1 MGTNFKKVTYSVAML
16 FLSLV
21 CHSVGYSQQVSKTV
35 NYTAA
40 FQPFGEGIRKTF
52 ALPSE
57 VDPEN
62 HFQVGF
68 MFDLKPEEITA
79 NITATL
85 IFDQGNET
93 LQIRG
98 KDGELQSQG
107 GINLQ
112 AFVKVACEL
121 PPIPFATTE
130 PVFVEVEIPFS
141 ISNFLNAKIHEELP
155 SIGLPPINALDGWD
169 TSQSFNSLLFNGT
182 PVELRG
188 GIREL
193 VRAEL
198 QATDIVEAII
208 GAVTTSVGV
217 PLPRIALKVLGKAF
231 EIALGNAAI
240 SYNLGFLSTLTLT
253 GQSITVNGEQLM
265 SEDQII
271 KAPGLDLS
279 ADTYTV
285 DSSYEEQFTYQ
296 LDFVASSDVWLEFNP
311 LGIPVWSYPKT
322 VIAEFPSALIPKQE
336 VNLNFTSSQ
345 TTFPLTEALPA
356 ASLVA
361 VEAIDHRLLLVDG
374 PSQTVDM
381 APYFSTQSS
390 LIYEVSSSPSGVV
403 TESVSGSRVTIAP
416 LQVGNTSVIVT
427 AFDRNDEHLYA
438 IQTIPVLVY
447 TNRATIVRPP
457 SSFTAPE
464 TSNFSAQGLA
474 KGVSVIVQ
482 NTNELGI
489 NIRSNPWVSNNNPDN
504 RIGNV
509 HDGATGTITDGPESN
524 GGFTWWK
531 IDWDLENKVGWSA
544 EVVQGSQLL
553 FPRPPDLEIRDFDVS
568 DDDVKP
574 GEEFRL
580 EAEIRNNG
588 PGKSEPTEIYFYY
601 QASDEEDVRVAG
613 KGKVEVP
620 SLRKD
625 ERREVFLT
633 VTAPMTPHTDYDYG
647 AILPPDIPETYD
659 AELVDPTR
667 QLRLNNIAEVVR
679 VEVSSAPDLIVESIS
694 VRDGEVTLTPGEAF
708 TLEATVRN
716 QGIGEP
722 ERNATLHYYR
732 SWDASIST
740 RDTEVGTDTVSSGN
754 LGTSETEDESIRLTA
769 PTEPGIYYYGAC
781 VDLRYESDTDNNCS
795 GSVAITV
802 RETRRSDLVVSLLP
816 LSDNTL
822 APGASFT
829 LQATVQNQ
837 GIGTARPTILRSYRS
852 ANASISPND
861 TEVGSVDV
869 SSLSADET
877 EIQAFTLN
885 APLAASTYYYGA
897 SIESVSNESNT
908 ANNYST
914 GVALRVENLAPVTV
928 DPIPAETLAVEDL
941 FVKVDLSLYFSDP
954 NSDVLTYAVE
964 SAAPE
969 IVKVDLS
976 GVSSSILRMM
986 PLAAGDATI
995 TVEVSDGEFT
1005 ATQTIDV
1012 SVTAPNVLEEVWMP
1026 DANLRAVV
1034 RAALGLA
1041 EGDVLTQEV
1050 LQDLTE
1056 LDASV
1061 ALDAP
1066 TSVMISSL
1074 IGLEHATQL
1083 TVLDLGHN
1091 NIIDVSPL
1099 SGLRQLTV
1107 LDLWANEVVNI
1118 SPLSELTQLASLY
1131 ISYNGFTDVSPLSAL
1146 TQLTTLDLE
1155 NNNIIDVSALS
1166 GLTQLTELYL
1176 GWNNIIDVSGLSS
1189 LTQLTNLDLTNNAI
1203 IDVSALSG
1211 LTQLTEL
1218 TLYGNDII
1226 DVSALSGLTQL
1237 TELDLWGNDI
1247 IDVSP
1252 LSGLTQLTWLSLISN
1267 KVIDISPLS
1276 GLTQLTVLYLSGN
1289 EVVDVSALEGLI
1301 NLEELFLEGNPISDF
1316 APLRRLKA
1324 KNPDVDIDIDISVVV
1339 TAVSEETWM
1348 PDANLREA
1356 VREAL
1361 DLAPGDVL
1369 TQEVLQRLTK
1379 LDASLPWG
1387 APVSV
1392 KASDLTGIEHAT
1404 QLTSLGLG
1412 TNKVVDVS
1420 PLSGLTQLTR
1430 LDLSYNDIV
1439 DISVLSGLTQL
1450 TSLDLGGNDIVD
1462 ISVLSGLTQLTLLYL
1477 WGNEGVDI
1485 GPLVGLTQLTS
1496 LNLRYNDIVDISV
1509 LSGLTQLTS
1518 LDLGLNDIVD
1528 ISILSGLT
1536 QLTWLDLGGNDI
1548 VDISPLVGLTQL
1560 TSLELQDNQISDV
1573 SALEGLINLE
1583 ELFLEGN
1590 PVTDLAPLRR
1600 LKSKNPGVYIDIDI
1614 SVVATVVSEETW
1626 MPDANLREAV
1636 RAALSLAP
1644 GDVLTQQAMQ
1654 DLTELDA
1661 SLPLGGPAS
1670 VEIGNLTGLEHA
1682 TQLTSL
1688 DLGDN
1693 DIIDV
1698 SVLSGLTQLTELYL
1712 GGNDIIDISVLS
1724 GLTQLTSLDLWGNDI
1739 IDVSVLSGLTQLT
1752 WLSLNG
1758 NFAVSD
1764 VSPLSSL
1771 TQLTELYLMN
1781 TKIVDISPLSRLT
1794 QLTTLNFRFCDVSDV
1809 SPLSSLTQLTELDL
1823 THNEVSDVS
1832 PLSGL
1837 TQLTW
1842 LSLEGNKVIDISPLS
1857 GLTQLTELFLG
1868 DNEIVDI
1875 SALSGLTQLTWLDLI
1890 DNEVVDVSPLEGLIN
1905 LEELFLEGNPI
1916 SDFAPLRRLKAK
1928 NPDME
1933 IDIDISIETP
1943 VISGG
1948 TAALH
1953 VYWTLFG
1960 HGEIQRSNLDGTS
1973 VRTLFTKLGYPV
1985 SIAVDV
1991 AGGKIYW
1998 AINDFGNGDGNKIQ
2012 RANLDGTNIQDI
2024 VTNELLGQTYIA
2036 LDVAGGKIYWTNDN
2050 YSGDGDGDKIQCANL
2065 DGTNVQDIVTEELSY
2080 LNGIALDVT
2089 RKKIYWTQLY
2099 KIQRSNLDGTNVQDI
2114 FANSGGYNLFGIALD
2129 VAGGKVYW
2137 GNPSKSKIQRANLDG
2152 SNVQDFITGVEPRSI
2167 ALDVAGGK
2175 VYWINPSK
2183 SKIQRANLDGSNV
2196 EDIVTG
2202 VGDISD
2208 IALGIFSQNPP
2219 PVVPVVRE
2227 DVNRD
2232 GVIDLQDTAVVR
2244 ANLGQTGQN
2253 DADVNDDNVVDVD
2266 DLVLVLAAIE
2276 NAAAAPTTHTQ
2287 IQQLFT
2293 TKEVQQWLTEAQLSE
2308 ETSPA
2313 YLRGITM
2320 LEQILALL
2328 IPQETVL
2335 LANYPNPFNPETW
2348 IPYQLS
2354 KPADVTMSI
2363 YSVDGRLVRTL
2374 ALGYQSAGV
2383 YRSRNRAAY
2392 WDGRNNVGER
2402 VASGIYF
2409 YTFTAGSFTATRKM
2423 LIRK

>member
-79 NITATL
+79 NVTATL

-279 ADTYTV
+279 EDTYTV

-361 VEAIDHRLLLVDG
+361 IDAIDHQLLLVDG

-381 APYFSTQSS
+381 APYFSSQSS

-474 KGVSVIVQ
+474 KGVSIIVQ
-482 NTNELGI
+482 NTNRLGI

-531 IDWDLENKVGWSA
+531 IDWDLENKEGWSA

-553 FPRPPDLEIRDFDVS
+553 FPRPPDLEIRNFDVS

-667 QLRLNNIAEVVR
+667 QIRLNNIAEVVR
-679 VEVSSAPDLIVESIS
+679 VEVRSDPDLIVESIS

-708 TLEATVRN
+708 TLEASVRN

-732 SWDASIST
+732 SSDASIST

-754 LGTSETEDESIRLTA
+754 LGTNETEDEFIRLTA

-829 LQATVQNQ
+829 LKATVRNR
-837 GIGTARPTILRSYRS
+837 GIGTARPTTLRSYRS

-861 TEVGSVDV
+861 TEVGSVNV

-928 DPIPAETLAVEDL
+928 DPMPAETLAVEDL

-969 IVKVDLS
+969 IVKVDMS

-1026 DANLRAVV
+1026 DANLRAAV

-1041 EGDVLTQEV
+1041 PGDVLTQ
-1050 LQDLTE
+1050 QAMQGLTK
-1056 LDASV
+1056 LDAS
-1061 ALDAP
+1061 LPWNAP
-1066 TSVMISSL
+1066 ASVKVSDLTGI
-1074 IGLEHATQL
+1074 EHATQL
-1083 TVLDLGHN
+1083 TYLDLDYN
-1091 NIIDVSPL
+1091 Y
-1099 SGLRQLTV
+1099 
-1107 LDLWANEVVNI
+1107 LDLDYNKVSNMSV
-1118 SPLSELTQLASLY
+1118 LSS
-1131 ISYNGFTDVSPLSAL
+1131 L
-1146 TQLTTLDLE
+1146 TQLTELSLSGNEIVD
-1155 NNNIIDVSALS
+1155 ISVLS
-1166 GLTQLTELYL
+1166 GLTQLTALYL
-1176 GWNNIIDVSGLSS
+1176 WGNEIVDISV
-1189 LTQLTNLDLTNNAI
+1189 
-1203 IDVSALSG
+1203 LSG
-1211 LTQLTEL
+1211 LTQLTV
-1218 TLYGNDII
+1218 LYLGGNEVVDIS
-1226 DVSALSGLTQL
+1226 VLSGLTQL

-1252 LSGLTQLTWLSLISN
+1252 LSGLTQLTELYLWGNDI
-1267 KVIDISPLS
+1267 IDVSPLS
-1276 GLTQLTVLYLSGN
+1276 GLTQLTWLSLNSNKVIDISVLSGLTQLTSLRLGGN

-1301 NLEELFLEGNPISDF
+1301 NLEVLSLKENPIADL

-1324 KNPDVDIDIDISVVV
+1324 KNPDVDIDIDISVV
-1339 TAVSEETWM
+1339 AAPVSEETWM
-1348 PDANLREA
+1348 PDANLRA
-1356 VREAL
+1356 
-1361 DLAPGDVL
+1361 
-1369 TQEVLQRLTK
+1369 
-1379 LDASLPWG
+1379 
-1387 APVSV
+1387 
-1392 KASDLTGIEHAT
+1392 
-1404 QLTSLGLG
+1404 
-1412 TNKVVDVS
+1412 
-1420 PLSGLTQLTR
+1420 
-1430 LDLSYNDIV
+1430 
-1439 DISVLSGLTQL
+1439 
-1450 TSLDLGGNDIVD
+1450 
-1462 ISVLSGLTQLTLLYL
+1462 
-1477 WGNEGVDI
+1477 
-1485 GPLVGLTQLTS
+1485 
-1496 LNLRYNDIVDISV
+1496 
-1509 LSGLTQLTS
+1509 
-1518 LDLGLNDIVD
+1518 
-1528 ISILSGLT
+1528 
-1536 QLTWLDLGGNDI
+1536 
-1548 VDISPLVGLTQL
+1548 
-1560 TSLELQDNQISDV
+1560 
-1573 SALEGLINLE
+1573 
-1583 ELFLEGN
+1583 
-1590 PVTDLAPLRR
+1590 
-1600 LKSKNPGVYIDIDI
+1600 
-1614 SVVATVVSEETW
+1614 
-1626 MPDANLREAV
+1626 AV

-1670 VEIGNLTGLEHA
+1670 VEISNLTGLEHA
-1682 TQLTSL
+1682 TQLTELSLGGNDIIDISVLSGLTQLTSL
-1688 DLGDN
+1688 DLWGN

-1698 SVLSGLTQLTELYL
+1698 SVLSGLTQLTWLSLNGNFAVSDVSPLSSLTQLTELYLSSNEVVDISPLSGLTQLTVLYLSSNEVVDISPLSGLTQLTELSLGGNDIIDISVLSGLTQLTELSL

-1771 TQLTELYLMN
+1771 TQLTELYLMK

-1794 QLTTLNFRFCDVSDV
+1794 QLTTLNFRFCEVSDV
-1809 SPLSSLTQLTELDL
+1809 SPLSGLTQLTELDL

-1842 LSLEGNKVIDISPLS
+1842 LSLYGNDIVDISALSGLTQLTWLSLSYNKVIDISPLS
-1857 GLTQLTELFLG
+1857 GLTQLTVLFLSG
-1868 DNEIVDI
+1868 NEIVDI
-1875 SALSGLTQLTWLDLI
+1875 SVLSGLTQLTGLFLRNNEIVDISVLSGLTQLTSLYLN
-1890 DNEVVDVSPLEGLIN
+1890 DNEVVDVSPLSGLPQLSGLN
-1905 LEELFLEGNPI
+1905 LLRNKIVDVSALAHLTQLTSLVLSENEIVDVSALAHLTQLSELSIARNPI
-1916 SDFAPLRRLKAK
+1916 ADLAPLRELKAK
-1928 NPDME
+1928 NPDVV
-1933 IDIDISIETP
+1933 IDI
-1943 VISGG
+1943 
-1948 TAALH
+1948 
-1953 VYWTLFG
+1953 
-1960 HGEIQRSNLDGTS
+1960 N
-1973 VRTLFTKLGYPV
+1973 
-1985 SIAVDV
+1985 
-1991 AGGKIYW
+1991 
-1998 AINDFGNGDGNKIQ
+1998 IN
-2012 RANLDGTNIQDI
+2012 A
-2024 VTNELLGQTYIA
+2024 
-2036 LDVAGGKIYWTNDN
+2036 
-2050 YSGDGDGDKIQCANL
+2050 
-2065 DGTNVQDIVTEELSY
+2065 
-2080 LNGIALDVT
+2080 
-2089 RKKIYWTQLY
+2089 
-2099 KIQRSNLDGTNVQDI
+2099 
-2114 FANSGGYNLFGIALD
+2114 
-2129 VAGGKVYW
+2129 
-2137 GNPSKSKIQRANLDG
+2137 
-2152 SNVQDFITGVEPRSI
+2152 
-2167 ALDVAGGK
+2167 
-2175 VYWINPSK
+2175 
-2183 SKIQRANLDGSNV
+2183 
-2196 EDIVTG
+2196 
-2202 VGDISD
+2202 
-2208 IALGIFSQNPP
+2208 
-2219 PVVPVVRE
+2219 
-2227 DVNRD
+2227 
-2232 GVIDLQDTAVVR
+2232 
-2244 ANLGQTGQN
+2244 
-2253 DADVNDDNVVDVD
+2253 DA
-2266 DLVLVLAAIE
+2266 LAAP
-2276 NAAAAPTTHTQ
+2276 AAPM
-2287 IQQLFT
+2287 
-2293 TKEVQQWLTEAQLSE
+2293 LSV
-2308 ETSPA
+2308 ET
-2313 YLRGITM
+2313 
-2320 LEQILALL
+2320 LL
-2328 IPQETVL
+2328 LP
-2335 LANYPNPFNPETW
+2335 NYPNPFNPETW

-2354 KPADVTMSI
+2354 KPAEVTLSI
-2363 YSVDGRLVRTL
+2363 YSVDGKLVRTL

-2383 YRSRNRAAY
+2383 YQSKSRAAH
-2392 WDGRNNVGER
+2392 WDGRNGVGEK
-2402 VASGIYF
+2402 VASGLYF
-2409 YTFTAGSFTATRKM
+2409 YTFTAGDFTATRKM
-2423 LIRK
+2423 IIRK